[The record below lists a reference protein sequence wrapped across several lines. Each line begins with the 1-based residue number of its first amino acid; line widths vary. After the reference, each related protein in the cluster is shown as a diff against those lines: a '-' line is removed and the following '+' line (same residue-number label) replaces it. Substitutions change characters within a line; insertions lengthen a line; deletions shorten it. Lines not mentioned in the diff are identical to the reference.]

1 MYPYSFRCAYKYRNA
16 NLLQPGI
23 SLMTHLNSA
32 EYEVVQNVVRAF
44 TLAANSDIPGHI
56 FTCPP
61 KLFKMQRPCKGYLCY
76 VCKLLAMKQILESG
90 GVEYV

>member
-1 MYPYSFRCAYKYRNA
+1 MYAYSFRCACKYRKIIYDLYNA

-23 SLMTHLNSA
+23 ALMTHLNSA

-44 TLAANSDIPGHI
+44 TLAANRDIPGDI
-56 FTCPP
+56 FT
-61 KLFKMQRPCKGYLCY
+61 CY